1 MNKKYLSVILF
12 GALMLGTTGTFTSCK
27 DYDDDIN
34 QINKELT
41 DIKSAISELQSKVD
55 NGKYVT
61 NITKEGEGIK
71 ITWNDNSTS
80 VIETIKGDK
89 GADGTIVTIVD
100 GYWAFDGVKSE
111 YPATGKD
118 GANGEDG
125 KDGADGHD
133 AKISEDGYW
142 MVWDAEKGE
151 YAKTEYIAGGATAI
165 AGEHGWT
172 IVVRDENGEE
182 QRIYIPNSADL
193 VGIEDALGEEGN
205 YQIFYGLV
213 NQAVDWDGAKGGA
226 DKKMQAG
233 MYPVLDRNV
242 MVMLNPTGVDATA
255 YKFEFRP
262 SDNKELWGLT
272 FADMEPYAGE
282 KLTRAAS
289 ESGIWVLPRTIE
301 RVELTGLDQRVD
313 YVTQFKGNSGER
325 YAFALTATSKAN
337 ASQVVKS
344 QYIYTFDPKNV
355 GDMDASDFHADQ
367 YYGDKTYYVWNEYH
381 QPDFSSWTIAGGAVG
396 DIYSVSLDQVIYDY
410 KIEIDKTKMTQVNI
424 DKYGL
429 EISEDGYSFIA
440 KKEAA
445 IDNPVYLKVSFI
457 LVNGSKGSL
466 SYFANITAK
475 DMVITDTNIGT
486 INEAFNAIYTTN
498 SKITDLNGKYVLGAK
513 ELAFNPKEVLGTNYD
528 EWVDAMY
535 QLLYGYSDAGKANNL
550 KRNVSILGGDPINN
564 DATYNNYLV
573 QNLLY
578 FDYVD
583 ANGKSCIYDVKNADV
598 LSKLADIAAVKV
610 YFIAGTYVPN
620 TDAISQSA
628 VSAPFYTVRGTTSYY
643 NDGFAIP
650 LNNAFSVQVATAKE
664 EQVVAAFTFK
674 FQLTQPDIETVGI
687 VKQEGEFTS
696 WGANLVNGKKV
707 DDVLISYGAYD
718 ATVMRLP
725 MYEAFDIWTGK
736 APAIYTKKNAN
747 AQWFKLT
754 MATAPNAVLFD
765 DNTNKYVGTLADIDY
780 VTDWKAYETYMNAA
794 GFDPTVGCP
803 QVPVNIDYHFFGV
816 YPALAEQLPFYTD
829 ANGDVHSGFQLQYTS
844 TIWMSSMEAKE
855 ATYYAKAGTHYV
867 FISNDDIVAMTQ
879 KKREFVLFDGIDANG
894 NVADRETLNDARG
907 FNEDIR
913 PFVDPMNYVVT
924 AKNVG
929 DNKPVTVKPT
939 IVDMTSDPMPWVVD
953 ATTGTI
959 EPKVNTPSTDAEITV
974 YLFPSS
980 KKYPVGDA
988 AYPNGLP
995 AVESGFVIQLGQ
1007 DIDYRQPIEV
1017 TITVKDELGYGQDL
1031 KVVVQK
1037 LQ

>member
-1 MNKKYLSVILF
+1 
-12 GALMLGTTGTFTSCK
+12 MLGTTGTFTSCK

-313 YVTQFKGNSGER
+313 YVTQFKQNDGKM

-355 GDMDASDFHADQ
+355 GNLEAKSFKANQ
-367 YYGDKTYYVWNEYH
+367 YKFSYVWNEYH
-381 QPDFSSWTIAGGAVG
+381 TPDFSGWVNQAVGSVG
-396 DIYSVSLDQVIYDY
+396 DITKVSLDQVIYDY

-440 KKEAA
+440 TKEAA
-445 IDNPVYLKVSFI
+445 VDNTVYLTISYI
-457 LVNGSKGSL
+457 LVNGSKSSL
-466 SYFANITAK
+466 SYKAHITAK
-475 DMVITDTNIGT
+475 DMVITDSNIGT
-486 INEAFNAIYTTN
+486 INEAFNAVYTTN
-498 SKITDLNGKYVLGAK
+498 SNIADLNNHYVLGAK

-528 EWVDAMY
+528 EWIDAMY
-535 QLLYGYSDAGKANNL
+535 TGLTATGVDKAAFL
-550 KRNVSILGGDPINN
+550 KKNVSILGGDPINN
-564 DATYNNYLV
+564 DATYNNALV
-573 QNLLY
+573 QNFLY

-583 ANGKSCIYDVKNADV
+583 ANGKSCIYNVANADV

-610 YFIAGTYVPN
+610 YFIAAVAKDNGNSTY
-620 TDAISQSA
+620 TISQKP
-628 VSAPFYTVRGTTSYY
+628 VETPFYTVQNAKENWTQ
-643 NDGFAIP
+643 GFAIP

-687 VKQEGEFTS
+687 VPQNGEFTS
-696 WGANLVNGKKV
+696 WEYGTAGDANLV
-707 DDVLISYGAYD
+707 SFGAYD
-718 ATVMRLP
+718 KDKMGLP
-725 MYEAFDIWTGK
+725 LYEAFDMWTGK
-736 APAIYTKKNAN
+736 APAIYSEMNKNAQYYN
-747 AQWFKLT
+747 LSIGETTNGIVFIGERIE
-754 MATAPNAVLFD
+754 
-765 DNTNKYVGTLADIDY
+765 NTLDKNIYQTDWNKYNTY
-780 VTDWKAYETYMNAA
+780 VRKDSPLNKPANNAEA
-794 GFDPTVGCP
+794 E
-803 QVPVNIDYHFFGV
+803 VNVDVTYHFFGV
-816 YPALAEQLPFYTD
+816 YPALAEQLPYYIEG
-829 ANGDVHSGFQLQYTS
+829 NNKYPGFKLIFAS
-844 TIWMSSMEAKE
+844 TIGWSTLETKE
-855 ATYYAKAGTHYV
+855 ATYYAKAGDHYV
-867 FISNDDIVAMTQ
+867 FISNDDITATTR
-879 KKREFVLFDGIDANG
+879 KEKEFVLFNGIDANG
-894 NVADRETLNDARG
+894 NVTTRAKLNDERG

-913 PFVDPMNYVVT
+913 PFVDPTKYEIT
-924 AKNVG
+924 AVRVG
-929 DNKPVTVKPT
+929 DGKTVE
-939 IVDMTSDPMPWVVD
+939 IDGAIVD
-953 ATTGTI
+953 ATTLKSVWNVNVSNGTI
-959 EPKVNTPSTDAEITV
+959 APAVPEPADNAKVKV
-974 YLFPSS
+974 YLWPSS
-980 KKYPVGDA
+980 QKYAVGDA
-988 AYPNGLP
+988 TYPNGLP
-995 AVESGFVIQLGQ
+995 AVESGFVIQLGKQ
-1007 DIDYRQPIEV
+1007 IDNRQPIEV
-1017 TITVKDELGYGQDL
+1017 TIRVKDTWDYYSDL